1 MREQLE
7 GHELSYFLTAYAK
20 NISRMYRLVLE
31 QRTRKVSRWDF
42 RYKKDS
48 GRVRSAVFL
57 PVMC

>member
-31 QRTRKVSRWDF
+31 QRTGKTTQ
-42 RYKKDS
+42 KI
-48 GRVRSAVFL
+48 GR
-57 PVMC
+57 